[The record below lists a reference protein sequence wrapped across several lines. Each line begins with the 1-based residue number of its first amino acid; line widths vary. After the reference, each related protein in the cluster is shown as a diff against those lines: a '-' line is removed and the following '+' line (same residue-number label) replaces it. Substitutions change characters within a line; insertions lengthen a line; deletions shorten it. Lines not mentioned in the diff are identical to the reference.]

1 MTITIALVIAALL
14 TVGMFVSRERMLGF
28 PCGIAWFIA
37 GGLCYV
43 SSAADWDMD
52 FISAFSWF
60 FMGVFTI
67 YAAFGLK
74 TKKEELDIGGEYID
88 EGKDDLQ
95 FIDENGNG
103 NKGSDKSSSIDADE
117 EKPRRSA
124 RVIRE
129 RADRRRT
136 RWD

>member
-1 MTITIALVIAALL
+1 MTIAIALVIAALL
-14 TVGMFVSRERMLGF
+14 TVGMFVARERMLGF

-60 FMGVFTI
+60 FMGVFAI
-67 YAAFGLK
+67 YASFGLRTK
-74 TKKEELDIGGEYID
+74 TEELDIGDEYID
-88 EGKDDLQ
+88 EGKDDLK
-95 FIDENGNG
+95 FIDEGGKSNG
-103 NKGSDKSSSIDADE
+103 KGESDIDADGD
-117 EKPRRSA
+117 KPRRSA
-124 RVIRE
+124 RGIRE
-129 RADRRRT
+129 RADKRRT